1 MSNIVERSF
10 CMNAIKINSNGVKI
24 IAHRG
29 LSGIERENTCPAFI
43 AAGNRSYFG
52 IETDV
57 HVSKDGKFVIIH
69 DETTE
74 RVSLGEY
81 NINVEENDYSTFQDI
96 VLPDLDNTTDR
107 KDIRIPLLKEYI
119 MICKKYEKICV
130 LEIKNHF
137 EKENIEKLI
146 NEIKELNYI
155 ENVIFI
161 SFDFDNC
168 VNVRKHLPEN
178 DVQFLTSKEI
188 TNELI
193 EKLCENNLNLD
204 IYYKQLDAENI
215 KVLHSKG
222 IKVNC
227 WTCDDKSAAEKLALY
242 GVDYITSNILE

>member
-1 MSNIVERSF
+1 
-10 CMNAIKINSNGVKI
+10 MNTVKINSNEVKM

-29 LSGIERENTCPAFI
+29 VSGIERENTCPAFV

-57 HVSKDGKFVIIH
+57 HVTKDGKFVIIH

-81 NINVEENDYSTFQDI
+81 NINVEENDYWEIEKI

-119 MICKKYEKICV
+119 KICKKYEKICV

-137 EKENIEKLI
+137 EEKYIKKLI
-146 NEIKELNYI
+146 DEIKKQEYI
-155 ENVIFI
+155 DNVIFI
-161 SFDFDNC
+161 SFDFENC
-168 VNVRKHLPEN
+168 VNVRKYLPEN
-178 DVQFLTSKEI
+178 DVQFLTSNEI

-215 KVLHSKG
+215 KLLHSKG

-227 WTCDDKSAAEKLALY
+227 WTCDDKETAEKLVSY

>member
-1 MSNIVERSF
+1 
-10 CMNAIKINSNGVKI
+10 MNTIKINSNRARV

-29 LSGIERENTCPAFI
+29 LSGIERENTCPAFV

-81 NINVEENDYSTFQDI
+81 NINVEENDYSAFQEI
-96 VLPDLDNTTDR
+96 VLPDLNNTTER

-119 MICKKYEKICV
+119 MVCKKYEKICV

-161 SFDFDNC
+161 SFDFENC
-168 VNVRKHLPEN
+168 VNVRKYLPEN

-193 EKLCENNLNLD
+193 EKLCENNLDLD

-215 KVLHSKG
+215 KLLHSKG

-227 WTCDDKSAAEKLALY
+227 WTCDDKETAEKLVSY

>member
-1 MSNIVERSF
+1 
-10 CMNAIKINSNGVKI
+10 MNTIKINSNGVKM

-29 LSGIERENTCPAFI
+29 VSGLERENTCPAFV

-69 DETTE
+69 DETTQ

-81 NINVEENDYSTFQDI
+81 NINVEENDYSTFKEI
-96 VLPDLDNTTDR
+96 VLPDTDNTTDR
-107 KDIRIPLLKEYI
+107 KDIRIPLLKEYV
-119 MICKKYEKICV
+119 MICKKYEKVCV

-168 VNVRKHLPEN
+168 VNVRKCLPEN
-178 DVQFLTSKEI
+178 EVQFLTSKEV
-188 TNELI
+188 TDELI
-193 EKLCENNLNLD
+193 EKLCKNNLDLD
-204 IYYKQLDAENI
+204 IHYKQLNAENI
-215 KVLHSKG
+215 KLLHSKG

-227 WTCDDKSAAEKLALY
+227 WTCDDKSAAEKLALD